1 MHKRVD
7 VDKASTYSII
17 INAVQIAAVL
27 AIALLVLLTDIEDR
41 SVIFVEFIICVAAA
55 IIIWGAVIDITQA
68 LDAKRISEQTTMLEE
83 AYGQL
88 EALNVTLRAQ
98 RHDFMNHLQVVSSLI
113 EMGDFKEAEEYI
125 EQVYGDI
132 QSIATVLR
140 TGNPAVNALLKVKLG
155 ESQQRGIAMEVRIQ
169 SKWDALPVQGWE
181 MCRIL
186 GNLIDNALDAL
197 HATEEPRVTITLG
210 EDLHGYFFIVENNG
224 PEVPQGIRASI
235 FQPGMTTKGT
245 GRGMGLAIVRRI
257 LTENGGD
264 VTLITSPEK
273 TAFRGWLPKEENT
286 PSTQDATPA
295 RTTA

>member
-1 MHKRVD
+1 MRKRID

-27 AIALLVLLTDIEDR
+27 AIALLVLLTDIEER
-41 SVIFVEFIICVAAA
+41 SVIFVEFIICVAAM

-68 LDAKRISEQTTMLEE
+68 LDAKRVNEQTTMLEE

-98 RHDFMNHLQVVSSLI
+98 RHDFMNHLQVVSSLV
-113 EMGDFKEAEEYI
+113 EMGDYQDAAEYI
-125 EQVYGDI
+125 DQVYGDI
-132 QSIATVLR
+132 QSVATVLR

-155 ESQQRGIAMEVRIQ
+155 ESQQRGIAMELRIQ
-169 SKWDALPVQGWE
+169 SKWDDLPVQGWE

-197 HATEEPRVTITLG
+197 LHTEDPRVTITLG
-210 EDLHGYFFIVENNG
+210 DELHGYFFIVENNG
-224 PEVPQGIRASI
+224 PEVPPGIRASI

-245 GRGMGLAIVRRI
+245 GRGMGLAIVQRI
-257 LTENGGD
+257 LTENGGN
-264 VTLITSPEK
+264 VALITSPEK
-273 TAFRGWLPKEENT
+273 TAFRGWLPKAEDT
-286 PSTQDATPA
+286 PGLQDHAPT